1 MRRRELILLLLG
13 AATTAAHAAL
23 VPKAMPVI
31 GVLTSAAPGPNAPF
45 VAVLRQGLSQ
55 GGDIEGQNIA
65 IERRTQMTTQ
75 RRHSWVTTIVG
86 ACKLSLRGAMAVS
99 ALAYL
104 ATPTLATATPV
115 TYALDPPVTLMGESA
130 PTIFGSFTFDA
141 TGPTLE
147 AVDLSVT
154 GGPQPESYTVP
165 LSATSNEILAEIPS
179 TSDMMLLIFADALG
193 TAPDPVSGVGFPR
206 DPIPAMMG
214 DAVPDASIPEPA
226 SLALLGGAVAL
237 FLLIS
242 RVNRRG
248 HRA

>member
-1 MRRRELILLLLG
+1 
-13 AATTAAHAAL
+13 
-23 VPKAMPVI
+23 
-31 GVLTSAAPGPNAPF
+31 
-45 VAVLRQGLSQ
+45 
-55 GGDIEGQNIA
+55 
-65 IERRTQMTTQ
+65 MTTQ

-86 ACKLSLRGAMAVS
+86 ACKLSLRGAMVIS

-104 ATPTLATATPV
+104 ATPTLAAATPI
-115 TYALDPPVTLMGESA
+115 TYVLSPPVTLIGESA
-130 PTIFGSFTFDA
+130 PSIFGDFTFDA
-141 TGPTLE
+141 TGPTLD

-165 LSATSNEILAEIPS
+165 VSATSNEILAEIPT

-193 TAPDPVSGVGFPR
+193 NAPDPVSGVAFPR
-206 DPIPAMMG
+206 DPIRAIMG
-214 DAVPDASIPEPA
+214 DAEPDAVPSIPEPA